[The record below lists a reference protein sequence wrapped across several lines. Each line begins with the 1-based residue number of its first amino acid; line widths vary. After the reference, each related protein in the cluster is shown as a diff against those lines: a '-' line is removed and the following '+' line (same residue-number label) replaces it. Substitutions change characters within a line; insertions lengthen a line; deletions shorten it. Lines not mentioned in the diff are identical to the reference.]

1 VKNLLLLILLTLPCV
16 SISQITD
23 PAQRWKPSSDTLY
36 SIGKLTDMH
45 VTGITF
51 KEANKDVITWNI
63 TDTIKNYKPLILL
76 PEQVFNIYVGLKQ
89 GDVYKARYA
98 DVLKVVDS
106 LTNIVE
112 QQDYNLNQTLDLMK
126 EHDAQIKEAYENM
139 PVVWYKSPYLYG
151 ALGLLIGILI
161 TK

>member
-23 PAQRWKPSSDTLY
+23 PLPVLTLSDL
-36 SIGKLTDMH
+36 IPMR
-45 VTGITF
+45 VTSITF
-51 KEANKDVITWNI
+51 QESNKDIITWQI
-63 TDTIKNYKPLILL
+63 ADTIKKYKPLILK

-89 GDVYKARYA
+89 GEVYKSRYEQA
-98 DVLKVVDS
+98 LIVVDS

-126 EHDAQIKEAYENM
+126 EHDAQIKEAYDNM

-151 ALGLLIGILI
+151 AVGILIGILI

>member
-1 VKNLLLLILLTLPCV
+1 V

-23 PAQRWKPSSDTLY
+23 PQP
-36 SIGKLTDMH
+36 
-45 VTGITF
+45 
-51 KEANKDVITWNI
+51 
-63 TDTIKNYKPLILL
+63 PLSLN
-76 PEQVFNIYVGLKQ
+76 PNQVLNVYTGLKQ
-89 GDVYKARYA
+89 GEVYRQRYLQA
-98 DVLKVVDS
+98 LIVVDS

-151 ALGLLIGILI
+151 AFGIIFGILI
-161 TK
+161 AK